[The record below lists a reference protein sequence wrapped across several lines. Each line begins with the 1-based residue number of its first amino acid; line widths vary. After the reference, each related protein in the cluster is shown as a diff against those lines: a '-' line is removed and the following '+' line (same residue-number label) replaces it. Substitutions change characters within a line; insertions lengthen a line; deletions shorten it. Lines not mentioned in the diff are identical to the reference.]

1 MRFKA
6 IIEGETN
13 TESEAILEHLIRCA
27 ITFYDSETFNANVD
41 GVVARFIEDAEA

>member
-13 TESEAILEHLIRCA
+13 VQSEALLEYLIRCA
-27 ITFYDSETFNANVD
+27 VTFYDSETFNANVD